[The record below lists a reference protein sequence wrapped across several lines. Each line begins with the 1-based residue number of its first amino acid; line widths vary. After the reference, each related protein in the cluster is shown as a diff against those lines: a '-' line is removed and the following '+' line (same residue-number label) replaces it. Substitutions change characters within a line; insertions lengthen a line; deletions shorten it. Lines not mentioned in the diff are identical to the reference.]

1 MKSFDEFCVENCK
14 IVLIEEYPCQSRKQ
28 LEKRDGE
35 YIGND
40 KSRLNRCIAGRTR
53 TEYYDATGEHHHLQ
67 IELENCSNRMLL
79 LRKTKFEKNNCN
91 PRLALQKIDD
101 VEWDA
106 CPIFF
111 PCLVGFQ
118 GLMSPFRFPS
128 LASCPEI

>member
-1 MKSFDEFCVENCK
+1 MPKQKATRKKEGGH
-14 IVLIEEYPCQSRKQ
+14 IE
-28 LEKRDGE
+28 
-35 YIGND
+35 ND
-40 KSRLNRCIAGRTR
+40 KNGLNRCIAGRTR

-106 CPIFF
+106 CHIFF

-118 GLMSPFRFPS
+118 GLMPPFRFPS